1 MESEKPGLS
10 LDRNQWVHFIAG
22 GQVIQSSGIHCNNY
36 IISRTGAVVS
46 TTVTF
51 PFDVVEI
58 RLQSDVFHHLVP
70 GRPGDQ
76 NQAHAG
82 TVKLLRCAICFS
94 LLLLCSLLNWRRTI
108 YKHGSWRIL
117 FGRLGHNLWRIV
129 PGTAIG
135 FYAHKNTQRLLADT
149 RNNGHE
155 SAAVHL
161 YLCRSFIR
169 YRAGNLHESA
179 LGRGDAAPAWSGRFP
194 WSGTDG

>member
-82 TVKLLRCAICFS
+82 TVKLLR
-94 LLLLCSLLNWRRTI
+94 TI
-108 YKHGSWRIL
+108 YMHGSWRIL
-117 FGRLGHNLWRIV
+117 FRGLGHNLWGIV

-135 FYAHKNTQRLLADT
+135 FYAHKNIQRLLADT